1 MTRAPHCTVPA
12 GSDDPRAA
20 FYADALGLLA
30 SSDIAFLVG
39 GTFAFSRYTEIR
51 RETKDLD
58 IFVRPSDCARTL
70 QVFEDSEYDT
80 ERLYPHWLAKVR
92 RGSDFMDVVFASG
105 NGIAVVDDE
114 WFTHAAESEVLGMRL
129 RLCPPEEMI
138 WSKAFV
144 QERERF
150 DGADV
155 LHLIKEAGKD
165 LNWSRLLTRFGDNW
179 PVLLSHVVLF
189 RFVYPDRRDCVPPA
203 VVEALTRR
211 LAEQQQEPS
220 NRTCFGT
227 LLSREQYLHD
237 LDAGYIDARL
247 PPHGTMRPEHIKLW
261 TAAIGK
267 KRKRKG

>member
-1 MTRAPHCTVPA
+1 MTRVTHRKVPV
-12 GSDDPRAA
+12 GGEDPRTA
-20 FYADALGLLA
+20 FYAGALGILA
-30 SSDIAFLVG
+30 SRDIPFLVG
-39 GTFAFSRYTEIR
+39 GTFAFARYTEIH

-70 QVFEDSEYDT
+70 QVFDDSEYHT
-80 ERLYPHWLAKVR
+80 ELLYPHWLAKVR
-92 RGSDFMDVVFASG
+92 RGNDFMDVVFASG

-155 LHLIKEAGKD
+155 LHLLREAGKGLD
-165 LNWSRLLTRFGDNW
+165 WTRLLARFGDNW
-179 PVLLSHVVLF
+179 PVLLSHLVLF

-203 VVEALTRR
+203 VVDALTQR
-211 LAEQQQEPS
+211 LAEQQQEPA

-237 LDAGYIDARL
+237 LGTGYVDARL
-247 PPHGTMRPEHIKLW
+247 PPHGSMRPDHLKLW
-261 TAAIGK
+261 TDAIGK
-267 KRKRKG
+267 KT